1 MDAATYKAQRQV
13 GDTKSSRS
21 KRKKKRSNKSSQ
33 SAGQSSGPGNTA
45 SSLERSRRR
54 QSDRGDASSR
64 ESGAGMKGK
73 CTSCTLGAIHLID
86 AGLGLACIV
95 YGGMAHVVNVTAVAV
110 TYGLVLLIGA
120 ISGAIGYYSD
130 GCNRRGL
137 TASAVAG
144 LLLCLADI
152 AAFVFVIISWGTF
165 IQFLKDNAEA
175 LLLTDAS
182 ISSIQGLQVLFAVIF
197 IILAGIEG
205 SRFMEMKTLRIR
217 LLAEGHGERVNLYG
231 SQESS
236 KLSWLWCAC
245 LCPKKRKK
253 TDDFVVF
260 DDDSSLESSLLWA
273 KNAAQP
279 TSEDYLEFMP
289 EHEKGLAN
297 FASSTKLPKPPV
309 DRYDY

>member
-1 MDAATYKAQRQV
+1 MDAATYKAQRKV

-120 ISGAIGYYSD
+120 VSGAIGYYSD

>member
-13 GDTKSSRS
+13 GDSKSSRS

-45 SSLERSRRR
+45 YSLERSRRR

-73 CTSCTLGAIHLID
+73 CTSCTLGAIHIID

-120 ISGAIGYYSD
+120 VSGVIGYYSD

-205 SRFMEMKTLRIR
+205 SR
-217 LLAEGHGERVNLYG
+217 
-231 SQESS
+231 
-236 KLSWLWCAC
+236 
-245 LCPKKRKK
+245 
-253 TDDFVVF
+253 
-260 DDDSSLESSLLWA
+260 
-273 KNAAQP
+273 
-279 TSEDYLEFMP
+279 
-289 EHEKGLAN
+289 
-297 FASSTKLPKPPV
+297 
-309 DRYDY
+309 